1 MKIIVIVFSA
11 MTAGCE
17 VLWMSR
23 VLRRHKN
30 AGVTRLF
37 LLGKAHA
44 HMSHLHMTQQLM
56 LQAEVIQCSAPKS
69 ARTQNWGGW

>member
-1 MKIIVIVFSA
+1 MFSGDTKI
-11 MTAGCE
+11 
-17 VLWMSR
+17 
-23 VLRRHKN
+23 
-30 AGVTRLF
+30 AGVARLF

-44 HMSHLHMTQQLM
+44 HMSHLQQLM